1 MISNFFSKQTKR
13 KTQCKQQI
21 DQVPVKKSKKRNA
34 LIGVSTTETPN
45 RFDNMKKREPSG
57 N

>member
-34 LIGVSTTETPN
+34 LIGFSKTETPN
-45 RFDNMKKREPSG
+45 RIDNMKKREPSG

>member
-13 KTQCKQQI
+13 KTQFKQQI

-34 LIGVSTTETPN
+34 LIEFSKTETPN
-45 RFDNMKKREPSG
+45 RIDNMKKREPSG

>member
-34 LIGVSTTETPN
+34 LTGFSKTETPN
-45 RFDNMKKREPSG
+45 RIDNMKKREPSG